1 MCVCLSM
8 FESDVENYSSSSS
21 DDLEDNITKSCTAY
35 NSNSEATETFNHGV
49 CSKQRKFFTICT
61 IYHGKREL

>member
-1 MCVCLSM
+1 MCVCLNM

-49 CSKQRKFFTICT
+49 CSKQRKLYIF
-61 IYHGKREL
+61 YNLHYLPR